1 MDQQRIL
8 IVEDDPAIRMGVRD
22 ALEFSGFGVIEAA
35 DGPTG
40 LQAALEAGVD
50 LVLLDIM
57 LPGFDGLELLGQLRQ
72 AGCWVPVIVLTARG
86 ELEDRVRGLRLG
98 ADDYVVKP
106 FNAGELIARVEAVLR
121 RSAERAAA
129 LESIEVLGRHVDF
142 ARREVSHADG
152 STTQLTQR
160 EAALLAYLAMHRGKA
175 VSREELLLHVWGIA
189 LRGTHTRTVDMTIA
203 RLREQLKARN
213 SDEEGG
219 QEVILTVR
227 GKGYMLAIDHGPS
240 TNTKTKDV
248 SR

>member
-8 IVEDDPAIRMGVRD
+8 IVEDDHAIRMGVRD
-22 ALEFSGFGVIEAA
+22 ALEFSGYGVVEAA

-40 LQAALEAGVD
+40 LQTALEAGVD

-57 LPGFDGLELLGQLRQ
+57 LPGCDGLEVLGQLRQ

-86 ELEDRVRGLRLG
+86 ESEDRVRGLRLG

-121 RSAERAAA
+121 RSAERSAA
-129 LESIEVLGRHVDF
+129 LERIEILGRHIDF
-142 ARREVSHADG
+142 ARQEVRHADG
-152 STTQLTQR
+152 TTTRLTQR
-160 EAALLAYLAMHRGKA
+160 EAALLAYLATHRGKA

-203 RLREQLKARN
+203 RLREQLKPRGNCTEEAR
-213 SDEEGG
+213 
-219 QEVILTVR
+219 EVILTVR
-227 GKGYMLAIDHGPS
+227 GKGYMLATENEPRTD
-240 TNTKTKDV
+240 TKTKGV